1 VGGSELWTRQYGT
14 PQTDFAEKL
23 AVRDRTVFL
32 SGLTFG
38 TFPGQTS
45 SGLDDVFV
53 RTYDA
58 RGNEGWTFQ
67 FGPGFALGIAVD
79 EDALFVGGGLIIGLF
94 EGSDGFV
101 MQLLLE
107 DDADEDD

>member
-1 VGGSELWTRQYGT
+1 M
-14 PQTDFAEKL
+14 L

-38 TFPGQTS
+38 AFPGQTS
-45 SGLDDVFV
+45 SGSGLDDSFV

-58 RGNEGWTFQ
+58 RGNEGWTLQ

-79 EDALFVGGGLIIGLF
+79 EDALFVGGGSIIGLF
-94 EGSDGFV
+94 AGSNGYV
-101 MQLLLE
+101 LQLLV
-107 DDADEDD
+107 DDGDDKHE